1 MQLIHIF
8 SASKMILVNDCTAS
22 AQYTKMVYVEFVECL
37 CRLAVKVFNISE
49 MGELPMAKKLACTLK
64 NVLRVV
70 N

>member
-1 MQLIHIF
+1 
-8 SASKMILVNDCTAS
+8 
-22 AQYTKMVYVEFVECL
+22 MVYVEFVECL